1 MKSKVKKNVNKRN
14 AVFNTLAI
22 VCIIMFCI
30 AISPVTMQNDTYY
43 TVKIGEDI
51 LNYGIDGED
60 HYSWHEDLAYE
71 YPHWLYDVIMNFIYK
86 IGGWEGIYISTLV
99 LASILGLVMYF
110 TNVKMCKNH
119 IIPFVLT
126 IGALYLMKSYIAA
139 RAQLVTFILFSLTV
153 FFIER
158 FLKNR
163 KMGYAIGLILIS
175 LLIANL
181 HVAVWPFYFV
191 LFMPAIV
198 EYLICVIL
206 DLDLILR
213 IRKLIYIVKRKIL
226 VKGEQ

>member
-139 RAQLVTFILFSLTV
+139 RAQLITFILFSLTV

-158 FLKNR
+158 
-163 KMGYAIGLILIS
+163 
-175 LLIANL
+175 LLTTN
-181 HVAVWPFYFV
+181 
-191 LFMPAIV
+191 
-198 EYLICVIL
+198 
-206 DLDLILR
+206 
-213 IRKLIYIVKRKIL
+213 KKRY
-226 VKGEQ
+226 